1 MLSSNYYVLT
11 FDSTHDAI
19 SSEKLLKE
27 LLPIKVVTTPRVISA
42 SCGIAIR
49 VEEELFEKLKALLDE
64 GRLSGNDYKLYH
76 IYRNEERVLTA
87 EQL

>member
-27 LLPIKVVTTPRVISA
+27 LLPIKVVPTPRVISA

-76 IYRNEERVLTA
+76 IYRTEERVLTA